1 MSIVRILP
9 DILSNKIAAGE
20 VVERPASVVKELVE
34 NALDAG
40 SRSVTIEI
48 EKGGRSLIRIS
59 DDGCGMAPD
68 DAMLAIERYATSK
81 IYTDDDLFNITTL
94 GFRGEA
100 LPSIASVSKF
110 TLTTRPKDR
119 DVGCEIVMEGGKVKN
134 VTEAGV
140 PEGTQISVSH
150 LFLNTPARRKFLKGE
165 GTEMGHIGD
174 TVAAIALAW
183 PEVRFRLQHNG
194 KLVKSWPA
202 TRELQQRVEG
212 VLGRE
217 ARGAL
222 HEVDLTRGELRVHG
236 FLSSPQVTRSTTS
249 RVYLYVNGRPVKD
262 RVVLNA
268 LLAGYRPRLMKGRF
282 PMGMLSIT
290 LPCDWVDV
298 NVHPA
303 KNEVRFRDAS
313 AVADAVEAGVS
324 EALTQ
329 ADAKSLRFGGGG
341 FSSEPR
347 KEPQPMAPPLTM
359 PVREASHAPLFDE
372 EPEATVED
380 ALPQSFSFAAE
391 PSFEVVAEERLQGP
405 EEAFSFQGSPMDG
418 DVGAEPFET
427 PKPEVAADS
436 GPREMGRFSS
446 LRVIG
451 QFAKTYI
458 LCEGGEGLVL
468 IDQHAA
474 HERIVFEKLKKG
486 GNALSQRLLM
496 PETVELGFKEADAL
510 AEIAPELLRF
520 GLEVDHFGGTT
531 FVVKSV
537 PSVLSSDTMT
547 RLVAEIAEKVVR
559 LGRKDT
565 LEKALDE
572 CLILMACHCAIRAG
586 QTLSS
591 KEVSSLLA
599 EMDACNEPSFCP
611 HGRPTWIRWSVGAL
625 ERSFKR

>member
-40 SRSVTIEI
+40 SQSVTIEI
-48 EKGGRSLIRIS
+48 EKGGRALIRIS

-81 IYTDDDLFNITTL
+81 IYTDEDLFNITTL

-110 TLTTRPKDR
+110 TLTSRPEDR
-119 DVGCEIVMEGGKVKN
+119 DVGCEIVMEGGKVKQ
-134 VTEAGV
+134 VGEAGV
-140 PEGTQISVSH
+140 PKGTQIAISH
-150 LFLNTPARRKFLKGE
+150 LFFNTPARRKFLKGE
-165 GTEMGHIGD
+165 GTEMSHIGD
-174 TVAAIALAW
+174 TVSAIALAW
-183 PEVRFRLQHNG
+183 PAVRFRLLHNG

-202 TRELQQRVEG
+202 TESLKQRVEE
-212 VLGRE
+212 VLGRDV
-217 ARGAL
+217 RGAL
-222 HEVDLTRGELRVHG
+222 HEVTLERGELVVHG
-236 FLSSPQVTRSTTS
+236 FVSNPQVTRSTTS
-249 RVYLYVNGRPVKD
+249 KIYLYVNGRPVKD

-268 LLAGYRPRLMKGRF
+268 LLSGYRPRLMKGRF
-282 PMGMLSIT
+282 PMGMIAIT

-324 EALTQ
+324 AALCEA
-329 ADAKSLRFGGGG
+329 DKKSRRFGGTSSLEGG
-341 FSSEPR
+341 RPLEPSL
-347 KEPQPMAPPLTM
+347 APVSRV
-359 PVREASHAPLFDE
+359 PVAAESTPLFE
-372 EPEATVED
+372 EAETAIAVED
-380 ALPQSFSFAAE
+380 ELPPAYDFTGSFT
-391 PSFEVVAEERLQGP
+391 PSFVEEKVEQAPVGTFPKESSSKEIFDEKKEREEIGHSEERPLGQ
-405 EEAFSFQGSPMDG
+405 
-418 DVGAEPFET
+418 FE
-427 PKPEVAADS
+427 
-436 GPREMGRFSS
+436 G

-451 QFAKTYI
+451 QFARTYI
-458 LCEGGEGLVL
+458 LCEGGDGLVL

-474 HERIVFEKLKKG
+474 HERIVFEKLKAG
-486 GNALSQRLLM
+486 GQRLSQRLLM

-510 AEIAPELLRF
+510 SAISDDLLAY
-520 GLEVDHFGGTT
+520 GLEVEHFGGTT

-537 PSVLSSDTMT
+537 PGILASDTMA
-547 RLVAEIAEKVVR
+547 RLVAEIAEKMVAM
-559 LGRKDT
+559 GRRDT

-586 QTLSS
+586 QKLSS
-591 KEVSSLLA
+591 NEILSLLK
-599 EMDACNEPSFCP
+599 ELDACKEPSFCP
-611 HGRPTWIRWSVGAL
+611 HGRPTWIRWSQGAL